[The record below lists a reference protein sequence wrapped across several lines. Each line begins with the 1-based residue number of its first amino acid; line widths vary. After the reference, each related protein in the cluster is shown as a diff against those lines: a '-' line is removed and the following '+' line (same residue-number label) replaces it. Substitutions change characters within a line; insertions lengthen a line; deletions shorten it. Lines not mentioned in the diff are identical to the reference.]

1 MTTMNFKMSIVSPG
15 SVRTMYLNI
24 GSVYSDSLMTDQ
36 FSEETQKEIEEYFD
50 TSEFGDKLET
60 VDKAKRNI
68 IFERIG

>member
-1 MTTMNFKMSIVSPG
+1 MNFKMSIVSPG